1 MARLFKKRYHK
12 PGTAPGTYHGEGRA
26 GAAQMSALTY
36 DAQGAH
42 AVAASSIGDLPRR
55 RSGEQLWL
63 HLQGTPDALQ
73 LGELGARFGLHP
85 LALEDVANTGQRP
98 KLDPYEGNLFV
109 TLGMPTLE
117 SGQLQVAE
125 ISLFLGPDFVIS
137 ICENAHDPFVEV
149 RKRLLNGGG
158 RLRQHTVDF
167 LFYALI
173 DTVVDHAYPVLEEM
187 GETIEALE
195 VELLDRPDR
204 DLLGRLHAIKRELI
218 LLRRQMWPAR
228 DLLAQVMRTDLPLL
242 HPETLGYFR
251 DAHDHAVQIIDLI
264 ESYRDITASL
274 LDVYLS
280 SMSHR
285 LNDIMRVLTVITT
298 VFMPLTFIAG
308 VYGMNFVANE
318 HSWWAMP
325 EIRTT
330 YGYPVVILTMA
341 VIAGGMLGLFRR
353 YGWLK

>member
-1 MARLFKKRYHK
+1 
-12 PGTAPGTYHGEGRA
+12 
-26 GAAQMSALTY
+26 
-36 DAQGAH
+36 
-42 AVAASSIGDLPRR
+42 
-55 RSGEQLWL
+55 
-63 HLQGTPDALQ
+63 
-73 LGELGARFGLHP
+73 
-85 LALEDVANTGQRP
+85 
-98 KLDPYEGNLFV
+98 
-109 TLGMPTLE
+109 
-117 SGQLQVAE
+117 
-125 ISLFLGPDFVIS
+125 
-137 ICENAHDPFVEV
+137 V

-158 RLRQHTVDF
+158 RVRQHTVDF

-228 DLLAQVMRTDLPLL
+228 DLLAQMMRTDLPLL

-353 YGWLK
+353 YGWLR